1 MPGSGMHVHQFMEK
15 GGASIFIGDKIHG
28 LSELALNYL
37 CGILDHSL
45 SGSLLGFT
53 NPSTNSYRRLVP
65 GYEAP
70 ISATFAQGS
79 RSAAIRIPGYLKK
92 NSVRIE
98 YRTADASCNIYY
110 ALSAMVLA
118 GIDGINKKSDPVK
131 KGYNS
136 DVELE
141 DKIFPIDLRA
151 VLSGLKKDSE
161 YLRVV
166 FPESL
171 INEWIKIKSKE
182 AEYIYNAPTSQ
193 EYELYF

>member
-1 MPGSGMHVHQFMEK
+1 
-15 GGASIFIGDKIHG
+15 
-28 LSELALNYL
+28 
-37 CGILDHSL
+37 
-45 SGSLLGFT
+45 
-53 NPSTNSYRRLVP
+53 
-65 GYEAP
+65 
-70 ISATFAQGS
+70 
-79 RSAAIRIPGYLKK
+79 
-92 NSVRIE
+92 
-98 YRTADASCNIYY
+98 
-110 ALSAMVLA
+110 MVLA